1 MDTRK
6 FVGLTGGDVVRE
18 TVAKYGVHH
27 VFGYPGDAAL
37 PLFDAIFKSS
47 LFRLILSHHEQGAGH
62 MAEGYARASGKPG
75 VVLVT
80 SGPGVSNM
88 ATPMLDALSDGTPM
102 VVLCGQVSTAAQG
115 TQTFQEIDAET
126 LAKPCTKWCTC
137 VRSISS
143 LPDCLELAF
152 HHAMDGRPGPVL
164 VAIPEDIGLA
174 TFDVLAFEESLKS
187 SYNARGNSDPQDSS
201 LAPAYNMNTL
211 YDQIDRVA
219 DVINNSERPVIC
231 AGNGVH
237 GEHGALFLSKVA
249 EKAQIPVATTL
260 LGLGS
265 YDEIRDKSLHLVGTY
280 GSPYGNYAIQNA
292 DLIIAIGARLD
303 ERAVG
308 NAAAYAPMARETES
322 GQGRGI
328 IHFDIAPDAVGK
340 VIKPTEVVVGDLSQ
354 TLPIL
359 LARLVGRK
367 GRSSWLRQ
375 IHDWKRQHPFKIP
388 NSDSFSGACRCLP
401 QHVVRELNQQT
412 APTKHRT
419 TITTGVG
426 QHQIWTTRFYRWR
439 YPRSLITPGS
449 LAPMGFGVPA
459 AIGAQLAR
467 PDHQVIDVDG
477 DACFSMTMEELLT
490 ASHNRISIKVIILNN
505 DKQGMTR
512 QLQAGCGGH
521 VCYVRQ
527 GNPDIVKLARS
538 MNCQSR
544 RCGCLYELPGCI
556 QWLLRCQGP
565 AVLDI
570 LTDDTEMIPLVPN
583 GQPLDQMLLEPT
595 GATGP

>member
-1 MDTRK
+1 M
-6 FVGLTGGDVVRE
+6 
-18 TVAKYGVHH
+18 
-27 VFGYPGDAAL
+27 
-37 PLFDAIFKSS
+37 SS
-47 LFRLILSHHEQGAGH
+47 LFRFILAHHEQGAGH

-80 SGPGVSNM
+80 SGPGTSNM
-88 ATPMLDALSDGTPM
+88 VTPMLDALMDGTPM
-102 VVLCGQVSTAAQG
+102 VVLCGQVSTAVEG
-115 TQTFQEIDAET
+115 TQAFQEIDVEA

-137 VRSISS
+137 VRSIVD

-152 HHAMDGRPGPVL
+152 HHAMDRRPGPVL
-164 VAIPEDIGLA
+164 VAIPKDVGVA
-174 TFDVLAFEESLKS
+174 TFDALAFEESLKS
-187 SYNARGNSDPQDSS
+187 SYDARENSDPQESS
-201 LAPAYNMNTL
+201 LAPAHNMDTL

-219 DVINNSERPVIC
+219 DIINHSRRPVIC
-231 AGNGVH
+231 AGNGAH
-237 GEHGALFLSKVA
+237 SEHGALFLSKVA

-265 YDEIRDKSLHLVGTY
+265 YDEIRDNALHLVGTH

-308 NAAAYAPMARETES
+308 NAAAYAPRARETES

-328 IHFDIAPDAVGK
+328 IHFDITPDAVGR

-359 LARLVGRK
+359 LARLAGHK
-367 GRSSWLRQ
+367 GRSSWLNQ
-375 IHDWKRQHPFKIP
+375 IQEWKRQHSFKIH
-388 NSDSFSGACRCLP
+388 NNDLYSGSCRCLP

-412 APTKHRT
+412 ALFKHCT
-419 TITTGVG
+419 TITTGIG
-426 QHQIWTTRFYRWR
+426 QHQMWATRFYRWR
-439 YPRSLITPGS
+439 YPRSLITSGG
-449 LAPMGFGVPA
+449 LGTMGFGLPA

-467 PDHQVIDVDG
+467 PDHQVIDLDG
-477 DACFSMTMEELLT
+477 DASFNMTMGELLT
-490 ASHNRISIKVIILNN
+490 ASQNQIPIKVIIVNN
-505 DKQGMTR
+505 DQQGMIT
-512 QLQAGCGGH
+512 QLQRSYYGGRVCH
-521 VCYVRQ
+521 VRP
-527 GNPDIVKLARS
+527 GNPDVVKLSRS
-538 MNCQSR
+538 MGCQSR

-570 LTDDTEMIPLVPN
+570 LADDPEMIPIVPN
-583 GQPLDQMLLEPT
+583 GQPLDRMILEPT
-595 GATGP
+595 RAMEP